1 MLSSIIGGLGLFY
14 ISYQTALF
22 AVGYSVTKSNTLSDL
37 ANRLLQ
43 WVYIMTSV
51 VIGSWFIFGAAAGY
65 IITFAIIHAGT
76 ICFVDLENTFE
87 ANKDL

>member
-1 MLSSIIGGLGLFY
+1 
-14 ISYQTALF
+14 
-22 AVGYSVTKSNTLSDL
+22 
-37 ANRLLQ
+37 
-43 WVYIMTSV
+43 MTSV